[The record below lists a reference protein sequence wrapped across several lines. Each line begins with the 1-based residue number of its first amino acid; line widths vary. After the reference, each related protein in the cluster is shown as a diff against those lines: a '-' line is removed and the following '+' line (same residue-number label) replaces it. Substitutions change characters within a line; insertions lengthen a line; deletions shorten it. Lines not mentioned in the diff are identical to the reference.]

1 VNNVPTLSFKA
12 HVILTVYHSGFY
24 CAGDS
29 FVSFHSTVAFN
40 LCAMST
46 ITAFFFTIVVISQ
59 ADIIQTF
66 IFFIKLDQLHR
77 LVVWPLHGKQI
88 NWPITAWLPRW
99 FPARK

>member
-1 VNNVPTLSFKA
+1 VNNVPTISFKA

-46 ITAFFFTIVVISQ
+46 ITAFFIMIVVISQ
-59 ADIIQTF
+59 ADIIQRF
-66 IFFIKLDQLHR
+66 IFFIKFDQLHR
-77 LVVWPLHGKQI
+77 LVAQATHH
-88 NWPITAWLPRW
+88 RY
-99 FPARK
+99 